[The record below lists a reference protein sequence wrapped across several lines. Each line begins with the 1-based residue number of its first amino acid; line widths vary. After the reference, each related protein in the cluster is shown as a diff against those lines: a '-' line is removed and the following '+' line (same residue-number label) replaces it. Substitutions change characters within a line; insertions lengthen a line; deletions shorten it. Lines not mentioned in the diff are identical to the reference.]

1 MESQVF
7 KKILIAYVSIVDDGS
22 CSRDQVDQ
30 CPGSG
35 AGDGRPDGCFDRGF
49 DGVLLGQ
56 IR

>member
-1 MESQVF
+1 M
-7 KKILIAYVSIVDDGS
+7 LIAYVSIVDDGS